1 MKIIKIIRVFTGLSG
16 YDLAASN
23 NNDLAH
29 DNLARAQSPQRKN
42 RVNWTLQAPC
52 NDGAKPNHRGTPAFP
67 GVLCAFARETVPTR
81 TGEEPIIK
89 IIIKSLVIAGLF
101 LQLALP
107 ATVKANYAQRD
118 DVKEFINEMIKK
130 HHFDRNDLEQW
141 FSKAKKLDG
150 VLESISKPA
159 EKILTWKQYRPI
171 FIKQKRIRMGRE
183 FMKKHHDLLARAE
196 KETGVP
202 AHIIAAVIGVET
214 YYGRHRGRT
223 SVFDSLTTLGF
234 DYPPRSNFFKN
245 ELEQFLLLAREEDID
260 VSTIRGSYAG
270 AMGMPQ
276 FISSSYRRYAV
287 DFDGDGKRD
296 LWNSE
301 ADVIGSVANYF
312 KVHGWQR
319 DGDVI
324 QQARVSHRP
333 KDATREKLRPHTSIG
348 DFRKQGVITDKPYA
362 DDVMA
367 TLITLEGAKG
377 TEYWFGLKNFYV
389 ITRYNHSALYAMAV
403 YELSQK
409 LEGNS

>member
-1 MKIIKIIRVFTGLSG
+1 MKIIKNLLITGL
-16 YDLAASN
+16 L
-23 NNDLAH
+23 
-29 DNLARAQSPQRKN
+29 
-42 RVNWTLQAPC
+42 
-52 NDGAKPNHRGTPAFP
+52 
-67 GVLCAFARETVPTR
+67 
-81 TGEEPIIK
+81 
-89 IIIKSLVIAGLF
+89 

-107 ATVKANYAQRD
+107 ETLNASYAERD
-118 DVKEFINEMIKK
+118 DVKSFINDMIKK
-130 HHFDRNDLEQW
+130 HHFDRNVLEQW

-150 VLESISKPA
+150 VLELISKPA
-159 EKILTWKQYRPI
+159 ERTLSWKQYRPI
-171 FIKQKRIRMGRE
+171 FIKQKRIRMGKE

-202 AHIIAAVIGVET
+202 ANIIAAIIGVET
-214 YYGRHRGRT
+214 YYGGHAGRI

-234 DYPPRSNFFKN
+234 DYPPRSRFFKN
-245 ELEQFLLLAREEDID
+245 ELEQFLLLAREENID
-260 VSTIRGSYAG
+260 VSSIRGSYAG

-296 LWNSE
+296 LWNNI

-319 DGDVI
+319 GGDVV
-324 QQARVSHRP
+324 QRAKVSTRP
-333 KDATREKLRPHTSIG
+333 GDATRKKLKPHTSIG
-348 DFRKQGVITDKPYA
+348 EFRKLGVITDKLYA

-367 TLITLEGAKG
+367 TLITLEGRNG

-409 LEGNS
+409 LSDKS

>member
-1 MKIIKIIRVFTGLSG
+1 M
-16 YDLAASN
+16 
-23 NNDLAH
+23 
-29 DNLARAQSPQRKN
+29 
-42 RVNWTLQAPC
+42 
-52 NDGAKPNHRGTPAFP
+52 
-67 GVLCAFARETVPTR
+67 
-81 TGEEPIIK
+81 
-89 IIIKSLVIAGLF
+89 AGLF

-118 DVKEFINEMIKK
+118 DVKEFINKMIKK

-141 FSKAKKLDG
+141 FSEAKKLDR
-150 VLESISKPA
+150 VIELISKPA
-159 EKILTWKQYRPI
+159 EKILSWKQYRPI
-171 FIKQKRIRMGRE
+171 FIRQKRIRMGRE

-202 AHIIAAVIGVET
+202 AHIIAAIIGVET
-214 YYGRHRGRT
+214 YYGRRRGKT

-234 DYPPRSNFFKN
+234 DYPPRSRFFKN

-319 DGDVI
+319 GGDVI
-324 QQARVSHRP
+324 QRARVSHRP
-333 KDATREKLRPHTSIG
+333 KDATREKLKPHTSIG
-348 DFRKQGVITDKPYA
+348 DFRK
-362 DDVMA
+362 
-367 TLITLEGAKG
+367 
-377 TEYWFGLKNFYV
+377 
-389 ITRYNHSALYAMAV
+389 
-403 YELSQK
+403 
-409 LEGNS
+409 